1 MKHLLN
7 IIISLILIYLTCI
20 AECGFFSSSIDK
32 LKKKA
37 KEAYKKNKL
46 GKGWQSLT
54 NNKANRIP
62 ESKWILNNRCN
73 VKFLGTWTKRI
84 PRSQQSV

>member
-7 IIISLILIYLTCI
+7 IISLILIYLTCI

-46 GKGWQSLT
+46 GKG
-54 NNKANRIP
+54 
-62 ESKWILNNRCN
+62 
-73 VKFLGTWTKRI
+73 
-84 PRSQQSV
+84 